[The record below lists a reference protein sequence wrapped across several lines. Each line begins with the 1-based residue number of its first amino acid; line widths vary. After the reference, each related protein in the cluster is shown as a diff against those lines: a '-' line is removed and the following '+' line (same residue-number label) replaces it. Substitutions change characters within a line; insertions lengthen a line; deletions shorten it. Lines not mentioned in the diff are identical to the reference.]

1 MSVVK
6 KAKARKV
13 VKNKLDMKKIA
24 IVAGAILL
32 VYLVGSIYFRNHFY
46 IRSTV
51 NGVGASFKTA
61 EAVYDKINDSANVYT
76 ISFIN
81 ADGDVVNEVS
91 SDTLGVEVN
100 YDVDQVQELLDKQT
114 GFNWV
119 GRIFSPIEYYTK
131 TGNSYD
137 EAKVKEVAGS
147 LDFSMHKATVD
158 SQDAYINFNGSEF
171 EIVDEVYGDTID
183 QQGVEDAIIYAVENL
198 KTEINISD
206 GTCYHKPHITSDN
219 PKMQAALETLN
230 KYMGTQIHYDL
241 GEGITEEIPA
251 ETKAT
256 WFTWDDDFNVSFNN
270 EAIGEFVDSM
280 CDKYNTYGKKREFTA
295 TSGEQVTI
303 PGGSYGWKISHDGEV
318 NQIIADLT
326 AGEDVTRDFV
336 YHSFVEGKYCT
347 AASHGEHDYAGSY
360 VEVNLTE
367 QHVYVY
373 KDGAMVF
380 DTPCVTGKISNN
392 HGTHPG
398 IFPIAFKQSPA
409 KLRGEDYVSKVRY
422 WMPFNDGQGLHDAD
436 WRHEFG
442 GTLYKTGG
450 SHGCVNLPVKSA
462 ETIYGIVEAGW
473 PVIVFYTGSRAA
485 EDAALASQTPEA
497 KVIQRINEIG
507 EVTIEKEAAIAGA
520 RQAFNALTEEQKAS
534 VTNYQVLCDA
544 EVAVVTLKQ
553 QAGIPAPEVPVD
565 GATPAPEAIQQE

>member
-1 MSVVK
+1 MSVIK

-13 VKNKLDMKKIA
+13 VKNKLDIKKIA

-51 NGVGASFKTA
+51 NGVGASFKSA
-61 EAVYDKINDSANVYT
+61 EAAYEKINDSANVYT
-76 ISFIN
+76 ISFVN
-81 ADGDVVNEVS
+81 ADGDVVNQVS

-100 YDVDQVQELLDKQT
+100 YDVDQVRDLLDKQT
-114 GFNWV
+114 GFNWI
-119 GRIFSPIEYYTK
+119 GRIFAPAEYYTK

-137 EAKVKEVAGS
+137 AAKVKEVAGS
-147 LDFSMHKATVD
+147 LDFSMHKATVE

-183 QQGVEDAIIYAVENL
+183 QQGVEDAIIFAVENL
-198 KTEINISD
+198 KTKINISD
-206 GTCYHKPHITSDN
+206 GTCYHKPHITADN
-219 PKMQAALETLN
+219 PKMQAAVETLN
-230 KYMGTQIHYDL
+230 KYMGADIHYDL
-241 GEGITEEIPA
+241 GEGITEDIPA

-256 WFTWDDDFNVSFNN
+256 WFVWDDDFNVSMNT

-280 CDKYNTYGKKREFTA
+280 CQKYNTYGKNREFTT
-295 TSGEQVTI
+295 TSGEQVTV

-318 NQIIADLT
+318 NQIVSDLE

-347 AASHGEHDYAGSY
+347 AASHGEHDYGGSY

-373 KDGAMVF
+373 KDGVMVY
-380 DTPCVTGKISNN
+380 DTPCVTGKISEN

-398 IFPIAFKQSPA
+398 TFPIAFKQSPA
-409 KLRGEDYVSKVRY
+409 ILRGDDYASKVRY

-442 GTLYKTGG
+442 GTIYKTGG
-450 SHGCVNLPVKSA
+450 SHGCVNLPIPAAK
-462 ETIYGIVEAGW
+462 EIYGIVEANW
-473 PVIVFYTGSRAA
+473 PVLVFYTGNRAA
-485 EDAALASQTPEA
+485 EDAALARQTPEA

-507 EVTIEKEAAIAGA
+507 EVTLEKEAAIAGA
-520 RQAFNALTEEQKAS
+520 RQAFNALTEEQKAL

-553 QAGIPAPEVPVD
+553 QAGVPAPEVPVD
-565 GATPAPEAIQQE
+565 GAVPAPETIQQ